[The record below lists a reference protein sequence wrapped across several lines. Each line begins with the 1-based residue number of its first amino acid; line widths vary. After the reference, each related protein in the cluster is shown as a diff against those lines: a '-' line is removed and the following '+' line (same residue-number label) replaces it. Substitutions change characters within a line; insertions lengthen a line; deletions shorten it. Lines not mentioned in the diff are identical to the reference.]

1 MAGKVSANGG
11 RIRKVTITE
20 IEDEKEWNWPD
31 PGTLDE
37 SKTDIIIEKTTEEIF
52 DELDNVV
59 QDWKKKLEFV
69 VADGLRK
76 IKRSTKEKKTM
87 MKYLPGEGT
96 VKGSKAIE
104 KAKGQILAEW
114 KDDIN
119 KAIDV
124 THTKLNDLG
133 NEKLKETTKAATF
146 LTPEGEKT
154 EQEFKNDCKAVDT
167 CLNLK
172 TLMAE
177 LDVLYQRYNDSSVGL
192 TKVPIYNVQNVGN
205 EIPKTRNMTFPWWK
219 PMCTLAEMVDFPKH
233 LAVTGSANEKDY
245 TSLLKDFIA
254 DQKSRKSIIQDWNKM
269 EENKK
274 KAKASLVK
282 KEIKTARRG
291 RNSVQKMKDR
301 REIKKCR
308 QFLLKEIEKEGEKHY
323 YVVKKEVEDSSN
335 MTAVEDIFADWNS
348 NFARIKR
355 PRTTKPRTR
364 KISHRA
370 ERKEMVKEARK
381 IEEVMQGPL
390 TYSQMVRK
398 NLNIP
403 KEHPSVE
410 EIYGTW
416 MKCIDKMYKTPKD
429 TNAADDV
436 EIFKCWNFIFGSNE
450 VKPAA
455 ICPPPITAFECG
467 QPTVQRIT
475 SKVQQKAESP
485 KIPKKEMKSPTTKA
499 SKKQSIEK
507 LSEKLLHEG
516 YPLKKSDKVEKVLD
530 MAEKKKEKV
539 SKAAIEKKPMESKSV
554 GLEKKSEKLES
565 KIPEKSSP
573 VSVQKEVEHSIVLRN
588 KMQVVPFVEKKSEK
602 ENMEELF
609 KKMKTEM
616 PKVVPVATDFK
627 PSAHSQRC
635 LATEV
640 ISQPFI
646 GPINKPNLP
655 KEVITQAFIGP
666 INRSDLPRSKIMTTK
681 DSKPTWSSLIKE
693 KVVESGRGEVKK
705 YKTEEI
711 FDQWRHI
718 FVLTNKQA
726 LKPKRKEVVL
736 KQDIYFMEW
745 LSNFD
750 EPIIPNEKRERSSK
764 SVSEE
769 KSPKPSKKA
778 AKKQLRI
785 QDIEDDVTEMK
796 DNRRQDFMKAT
807 MIRDKKRTEASRNS
821 LGKRVK

>member
-1 MAGKVSANGG
+1 M
-11 RIRKVTITE
+11 
-20 IEDEKEWNWPD
+20 
-31 PGTLDE
+31 
-37 SKTDIIIEKTTEEIF
+37 
-52 DELDNVV
+52 
-59 QDWKKKLEFV
+59 
-69 VADGLRK
+69 
-76 IKRSTKEKKTM
+76 
-87 MKYLPGEGT
+87 
-96 VKGSKAIE
+96 
-104 KAKGQILAEW
+104 
-114 KDDIN
+114 
-119 KAIDV
+119 
-124 THTKLNDLG
+124 
-133 NEKLKETTKAATF
+133 
-146 LTPEGEKT
+146 
-154 EQEFKNDCKAVDT
+154 
-167 CLNLK
+167 
-172 TLMAE
+172 
-177 LDVLYQRYNDSSVGL
+177 
-192 TKVPIYNVQNVGN
+192 
-205 EIPKTRNMTFPWWK
+205 
-219 PMCTLAEMVDFPKH
+219 
-233 LAVTGSANEKDY
+233 
-245 TSLLKDFIA
+245 
-254 DQKSRKSIIQDWNKM
+254 
-269 EENKK
+269 
-274 KAKASLVK
+274 
-282 KEIKTARRG
+282 
-291 RNSVQKMKDR
+291 
-301 REIKKCR
+301 
-308 QFLLKEIEKEGEKHY
+308 
-323 YVVKKEVEDSSN
+323 
-335 MTAVEDIFADWNS
+335 
-348 NFARIKR
+348 
-355 PRTTKPRTR
+355 
-364 KISHRA
+364 
-370 ERKEMVKEARK
+370 
-381 IEEVMQGPL
+381 
-390 TYSQMVRK
+390 
-398 NLNIP
+398 
-403 KEHPSVE
+403 
-410 EIYGTW
+410 
-416 MKCIDKMYKTPKD
+416 
-429 TNAADDV
+429 
-436 EIFKCWNFIFGSNE
+436 
-450 VKPAA
+450 
-455 ICPPPITAFECG
+455 
-467 QPTVQRIT
+467 
-475 SKVQQKAESP
+475 
-485 KIPKKEMKSPTTKA
+485 
-499 SKKQSIEK
+499 
-507 LSEKLLHEG
+507 
-516 YPLKKSDKVEKVLD
+516 KKSDKVEKVLD

-539 SKAAIEKKPMESKSV
+539 SKAAIEKKLIESKSV

-573 VSVQKEVEHSIVLRN
+573 VSVQKEIEHSIVLRS